1 MSTQNLASTEKRL
14 IRIFMMGIFLFLVV
28 FEAIFLMSRD
38 VLEERTQR
46 GSFLAE
52 TERMIGMD
60 RNDSDIPNAGPRRP
74 GNIGFIVLGS
84 SGQVIGSRIAGRDVK
99 NVSEVLESN
108 LIENLSTGTIANEQ
122 GLFLRKVQIENGN
135 TILFVAPA
143 NYDNEELMRDILRF
157 LLLDLIILIP
167 FYFMARVYVRETLEP
182 VRDNL
187 DTMTHFVHDAGHELK
202 TPLAIISGNL
212 QLLRDSKK
220 PDMTLV
226 DESIATVESMTDS
239 IQWLL
244 ELADLKLPDKKN
256 KVSLKWLVDREIE
269 ILSWSY
275 DTITVQNNIPQKT
288 IANASEKHLSILI
301 RNLLENA
308 MKYNKKD
315 GTANISFEKNTLTIT
330 DTGIGIAPEEK
341 DRIFDRFYRANAGGG
356 KSGSGIG
363 LTLVD
368 RITKLYGWKIS
379 VESEVGIGTKIS
391 VKM

>member
-226 DESIATVESMTDS
+226 DESISTVESMTDS
-239 IQWLL
+239 IQ
-244 ELADLKLPDKKN
+244 
-256 KVSLKWLVDREIE
+256 
-269 ILSWSY
+269 
-275 DTITVQNNIPQKT
+275 
-288 IANASEKHLSILI
+288 
-301 RNLLENA
+301 
-308 MKYNKKD
+308 
-315 GTANISFEKNTLTIT
+315 
-330 DTGIGIAPEEK
+330 
-341 DRIFDRFYRANAGGG
+341 
-356 KSGSGIG
+356 
-363 LTLVD
+363 
-368 RITKLYGWKIS
+368 
-379 VESEVGIGTKIS
+379 
-391 VKM
+391 